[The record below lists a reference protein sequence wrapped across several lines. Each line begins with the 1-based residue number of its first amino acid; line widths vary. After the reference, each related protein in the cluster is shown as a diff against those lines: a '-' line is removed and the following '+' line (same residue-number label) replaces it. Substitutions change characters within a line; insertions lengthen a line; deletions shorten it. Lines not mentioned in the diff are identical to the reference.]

1 MFKRFECWFFVAGI
15 FILVGAVPLLGQ
27 QDGEEPS
34 GSAGLETQSPRYQGK
49 SLLGR
54 DLIAAEPSS
63 SLLEKYRQAK
73 QQLEADPGNADL
85 EIWLARFT
93 AYQGLHRQAIQI
105 YTNGLQRHPDDP
117 RFLRHRGHRH
127 ISLRDFDSAIADL
140 RRAAEL
146 VEGTSDQVEPDG
158 MPNAQNQ
165 PVSSL
170 HTNIWYHLGL
180 AYYLKNDLPNAVA
193 SYERGLAA
201 SQNDDMKVAFT
212 HWLYMC
218 HRQMGQEKKAEQR
231 LEIIRDDMHVIESFD
246 YHQLCLFYK
255 GNLTLEEIEKRKPA
269 ESKGSSDALRYGIA
283 NWYLYSGNEER
294 SRQWM
299 EEISNSQTWSS
310 FGCIAAEATRQRNIG
325 Y

>member
-1 MFKRFECWFFVAGI
+1 MLKRFEGWVFLAGI
-15 FILVGAVPLLGQ
+15 FLLVGTGPLLGW
-27 QDGEEPS
+27 QDREALS
-34 GSAGLETQSPRYQGK
+34 GLAGLELQRPRYQGK

-63 SLLEKYRQAK
+63 SLLEQYRQAK
-73 QQLEADPGNADL
+73 QRLEADPGKADL
-85 EIWLARFT
+85 EIWLGRFT

-105 YTNGLQRHPDDP
+105 YTNGLKRHPDDP

-140 RRAAEL
+140 RRAVEL
-146 VEGTSDQVEPDG
+146 IEGKADPTEPDG
-158 MPNAQNQ
+158 MPNPRNQ

-180 AYYLKNDLPNAVA
+180 SYYLKNDLPNAVA

-201 SQNDDMKVAFT
+201 SKNDDMRVAFT
-212 HWLYMC
+212 HWLYMGY
-218 HRQMGQEKKAEQR
+218 RQMGQHEKAKQR
-231 LEIIRDDMHVIESFD
+231 LEIISDHMNVIESFD

-294 SRQWM
+294 SRQLM

-310 FGCIAAEATRQRNIG
+310 FGCIAAEATLHRNLG
-325 Y
+325 H